1 MKENFTITDKETG
14 KVYWI
19 SRAMAVAGVI
29 IAKHKRKWFVLLER
43 RGPGCPD
50 NVGKLCGV
58 CGYLNWGET
67 RKEALIRE
75 GYEETGFKANPENI
89 IELQTIDDPARDAR
103 ENIVTRY
110 AVIAD
115 YDEIVAGISN
125 NVINIDTKS
134 RGGEAD
140 EVTEF
145 EFSTVEQLENIPSEN
160 FAFGHKE
167 MIYDIIN
174 EVESRTFWG
183 KTKNIFRNLF
193 NKH

>member
-1 MKENFTITDKETG
+1 MRENFQITDKETG
-14 KVYWI
+14 KTYWI

-29 IAKHKRKWFVLLER
+29 MYRFMGKWHFLLEK

-67 RKEALIRE
+67 RKDAIMRE
-75 GYEETGFKANPENI
+75 CYEETGYKPDI
-89 IELQTIDDPARDAR
+89 KKVIELETIDDPARDAR

-110 AVIAD
+110 AIIAD
-115 YDEIVAGISN
+115 YDDIFKKIN
-125 NVINIDTKS
+125 NGVINRDTAS

-140 EVTEF
+140 EVSNLGIFALDEI
-145 EFSTVEQLENIPSEN
+145 ERIPSDD

-167 MIYDIIN
+167 MIKEIV
-174 EVESRTFWG
+174 EKVESYED
-183 KTKNIFRNLF
+183 RNF
-193 NKH
+193 D

>member
-1 MKENFTITDKETG
+1 MKENFQITDKETG

-29 IAKHKRKWFVLLER
+29 LAKYKKEWYVLLER

-50 NVGKLCGV
+50 NVGLLCGV

-67 RKEALIRE
+67 RKDALIRE
-75 GYEETGFKANPENI
+75 TYEETGFIADPNKV
-89 IELQTIDDPARDAR
+89 IELQTIDDPKRDAR

-110 AVIAD
+110 AIIAD
-115 YDEIVAGISN
+115 YHKLMQDWTDGL
-125 NVINIDTKS
+125 INTNTKD
-134 RGGEAD
+134 RGGEGD
-140 EVTEF
+140 EVSNF
-145 EFSTVEQLENIPSEN
+145 CFSSVNDLSEIPSEN

-167 MIYDIIN
+167 MIYEIID

-183 KTKNIFRNLF
+183 RIKRFFKR
-193 NKH
+193 K

>member
-1 MKENFTITDKETG
+1 MKENFQITDKETG

-29 IAKHKRKWFVLLER
+29 LAKHKKEWYVLLER

-50 NVGKLCGV
+50 NVGLLCGV

-75 GYEETGFKANPENI
+75 TYEETGFKVDPNKV
-89 IELQTIDDPARDAR
+89 IELQTIDDPKRDAR

-110 AVIAD
+110 AIIAD
-115 YDEIVAGISN
+115 YHKLIQDWTDGL
-125 NVINIDTKS
+125 INTNTKD
-134 RGGEAD
+134 RGGEGD
-140 EVTEF
+140 EVSNF
-145 EFSTVEQLENIPSEN
+145 CFSSVKELSEIPSEN

-167 MIYDIIN
+167 MIYEIID
-174 EVESRTFWG
+174 EVESRTFFG
-183 KTKNIFRNLF
+183 RIKRFFKR
-193 NKH
+193 K